1 MMAILAGEA
10 LGLPLNRVVVKL
22 GDSEL
27 PVAPL
32 EGGSWTVASVGTAV
46 AEACGA
52 VAEKVFKLAKGLDES
67 PLKHASFK
75 EVEFVNERI
84 VLRSDVSKFVTL
96 QAALDAGDGEPIAEK
111 TKTGPNM
118 LKQHGYKSYTHS
130 AIFVEV
136 EVDEDFGT
144 VSVRRIVSAIAGGRI
159 INHEAAR
166 NQIMGGMVWGIGMA
180 LQEQAE
186 IDHQFGRV
194 MNHNFAEYHVPVNAD
209 VHDVEVIFVK
219 EEDNIVN
226 PIGAKGLGEIG
237 LVGVA
242 AAIGNA
248 IYNATG
254 KRVRDLP
261 ITLEKLI

>member
-1 MMAILAGEA
+1 M
-10 LGLPLNRVVVKL
+10 KL

-32 EGGSWTVASVGTAV
+32 EGGSWTVSSVGTAV
-46 AEACGA
+46 TEACKA
-52 VAEKVFKLAKGLDES
+52 VAEKVFKLASGLDDS

-75 EVEFVNERI
+75 DVEFVNERI
-84 VLRSDVSKFVTL
+84 SLRSDSAKFVTL
-96 QAALDAGDGEPIAEK
+96 AAALASGDGEPIAEK
-111 TKTGPNM
+111 TKTGPNL

-130 AIFVEV
+130 AVFAEV

-144 VSVRRIVSAIAGGRI
+144 VSVCRVVSAIAGGRI

-166 NQIMGGMVWGIGMA
+166 SQILGGVVWGIGMA

-186 IDHQFGRV
+186 TDHQFGRI
-194 MNHNFAEYHVPVNAD
+194 MNHNLAEYHVPVNAD
-209 VHDVEVIFVK
+209 VHDIEVIFVK
-219 EEDNIVN
+219 EEDDIVN

-254 KRVRDLP
+254 KRIRELP
-261 ITLEKLI
+261 ITLDKLI